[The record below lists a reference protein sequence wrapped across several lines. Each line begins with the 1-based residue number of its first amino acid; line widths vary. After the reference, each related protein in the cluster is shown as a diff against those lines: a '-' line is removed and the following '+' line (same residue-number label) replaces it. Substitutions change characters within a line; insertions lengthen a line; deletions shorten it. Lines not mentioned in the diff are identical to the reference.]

1 MFTIRSSL
9 RLQKMYSPPSQP
21 KNGDV
26 YLDANTGLVML
37 RRNNQWIRV
46 DATGEDFEEVSIINN
61 QASPLLVT
69 GFQLDETISDV
80 QIVRFSISRVYS
92 SPSTELLTYA
102 EMTAVYKNGAW
113 DGSDVV
119 TYGDVPET
127 VFVLNADGTASYT
140 SSNLSGTAIESLLR
154 YNINTIGG

>member
-46 DATGEDFEEVSIINN
+46 DSTGEDFTEVPVINN
-61 QASPLLVT
+61 QVAPAVIS
-69 GFQLDETISDV
+69 GFQLDQTKSDI
-80 QIVRFSISRVYS
+80 QIVRFSISRTY
-92 SPSTELLTYA
+92 SPSTDLLTYA
-102 EMTAVYKNGAW
+102 EMTATYKAGVW
-113 DGSDVV
+113 VESDV
-119 TYGDVPET
+119 TFYGDVPE
-127 VFVLNADGTASYT
+127 VDFILNADGTASYT
-140 SSNLSGTAIESLLR
+140 SSNLSGTIVESVLK
-154 YNINTIGG
+154 YNIQSIGD